1 MGWFSRNSQLPLKVD
16 IHSHLIP
23 GIDDGSS
30 SISESLELVKELKNL
45 GFEKIITTPHIHP
58 RYPNNSEDIAEGLA
72 QLQKSLLDHKI
83 DIEIEAAAEYYIDES
98 FIERLNRHESLLT
111 FGDRML
117 LVECSFINK
126 PLFFNQAI
134 FEIQKSGYQPILAH
148 PERYKFLEGSMDW
161 LMELKAM
168 GVLFQ
173 VTLGSLSGYYGEM
186 PRKMGK
192 QLLKKGMIDFLAT
205 DIHRMAMFP
214 LMKKGLEMKEVQQLI
229 KSGSVKNHTLL

>member
-1 MGWFSRNSQLPLKVD
+1 MGWLSRNSQVPLKVD

-30 SISESLELVKELKNL
+30 SISESLELIIELKKL

-58 RYPNNSEDIAEGLA
+58 RYPNTPEDIAKGLA

-98 FIERLNRHESLLT
+98 FIDHLVRGESLLT

-126 PLFFNQAI
+126 PLFVDQAI
-134 FEIQKSGYQPILAH
+134 FDIQNSGYQPILAH
-148 PERYKFLEGSMDW
+148 PERYKFLEGSMNW

-173 VTLGSLSGYYGEM
+173 VTLGSLSGYYGAM
-186 PRKMGK
+186 PQKMGM

-214 LMKKGLEMKEVQQLI
+214 LMKKGLEMKEVQRLI
-229 KSGSVKNHTLL
+229 KNGSLKNQELL